1 MTRHDLISVLLTP
14 SKVDSELL
22 AGMLGEQFVADD
34 TTQLA
39 LPVFSPRTQIFNDS
53 PADVDTFGF
62 TPFVRT
68 LSNIIL
74 SETTQT
80 PLTICIDGEW
90 GVGKTSIM
98 QMIAKQA
105 SLVGL
110 PSVWLNAWS
119 LEDSSNLISS
129 VSGDIQREAERW
141 EELEWRWYKPWKRLI
156 MSLAR
161 TFLMMSGTGGRLLA
175 QVADIRGDTSERAK
189 EVASVVTA
197 QRSFQELVEVLLRAV
212 EDAPAPNDPK
222 AHGPTVKPRL
232 IVLIDDIDRALPD
245 QIVTTLKT
253 LRLVL
258 DNKHC
263 VFILGMDFELVARS
277 LANFYSGQADQV
289 VTPEEIHLQKG
300 FAFPNNT
307 EDSTDETPVDFGRC
321 YLEKLIQLHVRVPGL
336 SRDRVEEYLQ
346 GLSLVPEIIEI
357 VRWSPDQEVLNPRR
371 LKRYIN
377 WLSITL
383 QLIKDSK
390 LPDQISN
397 LTALRILAFRRGY
410 PELYKKAVS
419 AQGYPSNEREEQR
432 WSDFVSSRRNIAEEA
447 DSNSTEELQS
457 YLRSFIKY
465 VPKFERSLVES
476 PLLLSTVG
484 DAHSQFRS
492 VGYTD
497 KDNYPPA

>member
-1 MTRHDLISVLLTP
+1 MTRHDLISVLRTP
-14 SKVDSELL
+14 SEVDSELL
-22 AGMLGEQFVADD
+22 ARLLEEQIVADD
-34 TTQLA
+34 ATRLA
-39 LPVFSPRTQIFNDS
+39 LPAFSPRTQIFNDT
-53 PADVDTFGF
+53 PTEVDTFGF
-62 TPFVRT
+62 MPFVRT

-74 SETTQT
+74 AETTQT

-119 LEDSSNLISS
+119 LEDTSNLISS

-156 MSLAR
+156 VSLAR
-161 TFLMMSGTGGRLLA
+161 TFLRMSGTGGSLLA
-175 QVADIRGDTSERAK
+175 ELADIRGDTSERAK

-212 EDAPAPNDPK
+212 EDAPAPNDPE
-222 AHGPTVKPRL
+222 AHGPTVRPRL
-232 IVLIDDIDRALPD
+232 IVFIDDIDRALPD

-277 LANFYSGQADQV
+277 LANFYSGRAGQV
-289 VTPEEIHLQKG
+289 VTPEEFNLQKD
-300 FAFPNNT
+300 FTFPGKT
-307 EDSTDETPVDFGRC
+307 EYATNSVSVDFGRC
-321 YLEKLIQLHVRVPGL
+321 YLEKLIQLHVKVPGL
-336 SRDRVEEYLQ
+336 TRERVEEYLQ
-346 GLSLVPEIIEI
+346 GLSLAPEVIEI
-357 VRWSPDQEVLNPRR
+357 VRWSPDQEALNPRR

-390 LPDQISN
+390 LPTHVSN

-410 PELYKKAVS
+410 PELYKEAVS
-419 AQGYPSNEREEQR
+419 VHWYPSQEREEQR
-432 WSDFVSSRRNIAEEA
+432 LSELIVGRRHTADGAER
-447 DSNSTEELQS
+447 DSAQELQS
-457 YLRSFIKY
+457 YLRSFIKH
-465 VPKFERSLVES
+465 VPAFEHSLVES

-484 DAHSQFRS
+484 DAHSQLS
-492 VGYTD
+492 TIGYTD